1 MTDRPTHSA
10 DPPADAEPIEEPTAA
25 PAATDPAVRT
35 PAPGS
40 RILPSRM
47 ARAARASEPPPAP
60 VADAGSAR
68 TRVEEFREVFATLRA
83 ELGKVIVGQADVV
96 EEILIA
102 LFAGGHVLIEGVPGT
117 GKTLLVRTLA
127 QALNLTFNRI
137 QFTID
142 LMPADIT
149 GTRMLFEQDGHRELV
164 FAKGPIFAHVLLA
177 DEINRA
183 TPKTQSALLE
193 AMAERQ
199 VTVAGTTH
207 KLAAPFFV
215 LATLNPIEMEGT
227 YPLPEAQ
234 LDRFL
239 FKVFLPY
246 PSATE
251 MQRILGSTTG
261 RDVPQASA
269 VFQSRKAASRVEEL
283 KALVREVLV
292 APQLEEYAAT
302 LVRATIPRASKFA
315 PGGPTALPP
324 DEHIARY
331 VSYGSSPR
339 GGQALLLGAK
349 VRALLAGRV
358 NVSYDDIDR
367 VAVPALNHRL
377 VLNFAARAD
386 DVDPRALI
394 HRLVDAAKRLH
405 R

>member
-1 MTDRPTHSA
+1 MSERVPDDSPASDPSPEPAAPPRVRTGGQAPGATRPGA
-10 DPPADAEPIEEPTAA
+10 LRDPPT
-25 PAATDPAVRT
+25 
-35 PAPGS
+35 
-40 RILPSRM
+40 
-47 ARAARASEPPPAP
+47 ARARVDDFCNTFARI
-60 VADAGSAR
+60 R
-68 TRVEEFREVFATLRA
+68 T
-83 ELGKVIVGQADVV
+83 ELGKVIVGQTEVID
-96 EEILIA
+96 EILVA

-117 GKTLLVRTLA
+117 GKTLIVRSLGE
-127 QALNLTFNRI
+127 ALNLSFNRI

-149 GTRMLFEQDGHRELV
+149 GTRVLLEQDGRRELL
-164 FAKGPIFAHVLLA
+164 FARGPVFAHVLLA

-199 VTVAGTTH
+199 VTAAGTTY
-207 KLAAPFFV
+207 KLPPPFFV

-246 PSATE
+246 PSTSD
-251 MQRILGSTTG
+251 MQRIIGTTTT
-261 RDVPQASA
+261 A
-269 VFQSRKAASRVEEL
+269 VTPEIAPIFPPRKAAGRVEEL
-283 KALVREVLV
+283 KGLVREVLV
-292 APQLEEYAAT
+292 APHLEEYAAA
-302 LVRATIPRASKFA
+302 LVRATIPRGSKFA
-315 PGGPTALPP
+315 PGGAALLPA
-324 DEHIARY
+324 DEMIGRFVAF
-331 VSYGSSPR
+331 GSSPR

-358 NVSYDDIDR
+358 NVTYEDIDR

-394 HRLVDAAKRLH
+394 QRLLDAAQRLH

>member
-1 MTDRPTHSA
+1 
-10 DPPADAEPIEEPTAA
+10 
-25 PAATDPAVRT
+25 
-35 PAPGS
+35 
-40 RILPSRM
+40 
-47 ARAARASEPPPAP
+47 
-60 VADAGSAR
+60 
-68 TRVEEFREVFATLRA
+68 
-83 ELGKVIVGQADVV
+83 
-96 EEILIA
+96 
-102 LFAGGHVLIEGVPGT
+102 
-117 GKTLLVRTLA
+117 
-127 QALNLTFNRI
+127 
-137 QFTID
+137 
-142 LMPADIT
+142 
-149 GTRMLFEQDGHRELV
+149 
-164 FAKGPIFAHVLLA
+164 
-177 DEINRA
+177 
-183 TPKTQSALLE
+183 
-193 AMAERQ
+193 MAERQ
-199 VTVAGTTH
+199 VTVAGSTH

-246 PSATE
+246 PSAAE

-269 VFQSRKAASRVEEL
+269 VFQSRKAASRLEEL

-302 LVRATIPRASKFA
+302 LVRATIPGTSKFA